1 MKRIFAIAIA
11 LIAVLSVN
19 AQSLSVENI
28 NIAAGTTGEVAIKFE
43 APVDCKALQMTVSLP
58 EGVEI
63 PYNADDEEYGI
74 EYGDLLHKKYSV
86 DINKKDNT
94 YKFLV
99 YRNVKEPKFEAKEG
113 TLLILTLSVA
123 EGVTGALDASIKDI
137 TVNDLAS
144 KPVEG
149 FADVEFKIGVTEDV
163 VTGINSINAE
173 ENDGAAYNLAGQ
185 KVGKNY
191 KGIVVKNGK
200 KAIVK

>member
-1 MKRIFAIAIA
+1 MKRIFTIALA
-11 LIAVLSVN
+11 LIAVMGVN
-19 AQSLSVENI
+19 AQSLSVDNI

-63 PYNADDEEYGI
+63 PYNEDDEEYGI

-123 EGVTGALDASIKDI
+123 DGLTGVLDASIKDI

-200 KAIVK
+200 KTLVK

>member
-1 MKRIFAIAIA
+1 MKRIFTIALA
-11 LIAVLSVN
+11 LIAVMGVN

-63 PYNADDEEYGI
+63 PYNEDDEEYGI

-123 EGVTGALDASIKDI
+123 DGLTGVLDASIKDI
-137 TVNDLAS
+137 TVNDLDS

>member
-1 MKRIFAIAIA
+1 MKRIFTIALA
-11 LIAVLSVN
+11 LIAVMGVN

-63 PYNADDEEYGI
+63 PYNEDDEEYGI

-99 YRNVKEPKFEAKEG
+99 YRNIKEPKFEAKEG

-123 EGVTGALDASIKDI
+123 EGLTGVLDASIKDI
-137 TVNDLAS
+137 TVNDLDS

>member
-63 PYNADDEEYGI
+63 PYNEEDEEYGI

>member
-1 MKRIFAIAIA
+1 MKRIFTIALA
-11 LIAVLSVN
+11 LIAVMGVN
-19 AQSLSVENI
+19 AQSLSVDNI

-63 PYNADDEEYGI
+63 PYNEDDEEYGI

-123 EGVTGALDASIKDI
+123 DGLTGVLDASIKDI

-185 KVGKNY
+185 QVGKNY

-200 KAIVK
+200 KTLVK